1 MMTLDTRFV
10 GVDADRDTIEA
21 SVRPSGELWT
31 VESGEAGMTE
41 IASRLSSIRPDLVVM
56 QANGNYEL
64 PLAGILATAGLPFAL
79 VLPRNV
85 RDFARAIGRLTR
97 AGQRQADLLAH
108 FAELVRPEAW
118 PLSDELIQQL
128 RDLRMRRQEVI
139 EMMSLERGR
148 LETAPFIVQKDVQ
161 HHIQCLQKS
170 LSGLDEQFSRTIRA
184 SRIWR

>member
-1 MMTLDTRFV
+1 MMTLDARFV

-21 SVRPSGELWT
+21 SIRPSGELWT
-31 VESGEAGMTE
+31 VESGETGMSE
-41 IASRLSSIRPDLVVM
+41 ITTRLSSIRTDLVVM
-56 QANGNYEL
+56 QANGSYEL

-97 AGQRQADLLAH
+97 TGQRQADLLAH

-118 PLSDELIQQL
+118 PLSDELVQQL
-128 RDLRMRRQEVI
+128 KDLRSRRHEILQMI
-139 EMMSLERGR
+139 ALERGR
-148 LETAPFIVQKDVQ
+148 VDSAPAVVQKDVQ
-161 HHIQCLQKS
+161 HHVHFLERS
-170 LSGLDEQFSRTIRA
+170 LAGIDEQFSRTIRL